1 MYLHNYKY
9 STADNPSKEIQI
21 SKYLRSSSEEEV
33 AEVYDDILLQKQL
46 TGSKEEIIVS
56 QSDSFNL
63 EDEEQKEQ
71 NNYLCDD
78 T

>member
-33 AEVYDDILLQKQL
+33 AEVYDDILLQK
-46 TGSKEEIIVS
+46 
-56 QSDSFNL
+56 
-63 EDEEQKEQ
+63 
-71 NNYLCDD
+71 
-78 T
+78 